1 VSLKLYM
8 DENVHGAI
16 TIGLRLRD
24 VDVLTVQ
31 EDGYSGSPDPVILDR
46 STALGRIVFT
56 QDRDFLVEGSHRQ
69 TVGIDFA
76 GVVYAHQLMV
86 SIGDCIRD
94 LELIT
99 KLGNPEEFVNRIQ
112 YLPF

>member
-1 VSLKLYM
+1 MSLKLYM

-16 TIGLRLRD
+16 TTGLRLRD

-46 STALGRIVFT
+46 STAPGRIVFT

-69 TVGIDFA
+69 TVFPIRLSQRRDSTLHPWA
-76 GVVYAHQLMV
+76 GGK
-86 SIGDCIRD
+86 SF
-94 LELIT
+94 
-99 KLGNPEEFVNRIQ
+99 P
-112 YLPF
+112 PFY